1 MAETLLGLEVAFYLY
16 PCGLFVT
23 LLAAQS
29 FQFYRDRHGVT
40 RQTATDDEQ
49 KKASR
54 LYARIIWGFQLILSL
69 LLLATII
76 LAVHGA
82 IAGQYDGTG
91 EVVFPF
97 SAYLASYVAVLLYYL
112 AGLLPD
118 PEGPWTPTSAHF
130 YAWIVGALFEAFI
143 AAVFSSEKNSF
154 RVHHGLLDILD
165 IVAAVRIVV
174 LVAMMV
180 CLILRDYK
188 LKPLQPKS
196 DPEERQS
203 LLGNGNGNGN
213 GASHNYGGA
222 HPHGPAAHKPPARTQ
237 VSGTGWLDY
246 FAGFRVLFPYLWYSD
261 PAFNRFADFANLSR
275 ARPKDSPVY
284 QGIVV
289 VCIILLIGQRTINV
303 LAPIQLGTLVDSLG
317 YGTIPYKQI
326 VLYVV
331 YRALQGN
338 QGILGAARSV
348 LWIPV
353 SQSLFRRLSCAA
365 FEHVL
370 GLSLEFHLNKKIGE
384 VTSAL
389 SRGSAMNTF
398 LENFCFQVFPMVFD
412 IFVAG
417 VVFFA
422 KYDAFYTI
430 IVFFI
435 MWSYIFLTIYVA
447 KYRGKQR
454 RDMATKNREMEAT
467 KTDAIMAYETVQHN
481 CAVVPET
488 ERFKEHVV
496 VYQRAERLVQW
507 SLNFL
512 NLTQS
517 SIFSLGTALLVAVSA
532 YKISRGEQSVGDF
545 VSLINYFVQ
554 LQGPLNFFG
563 TYYTMLQNNLIE
575 AERMLELFKETSGIV
590 EKPDAV
596 TLPAVKGEVA
606 FNNVKFSYQSKKGE
620 PAINGVS
627 FTVAPGTKT
636 AIVGESGSGKS
647 TCLKL
652 LFRFYDINEGSITVD
667 GHDLK
672 DLKLDSLRK
681 NIGVVPQDT
690 VLFNATIM
698 YNLLYADRNA
708 SQADVYEAC
717 KAANIHDRI
726 LAFPDGYDTK
736 VGERG
741 LKLSGGERQRI
752 AIARAILKDARILL
766 LDEATASLD
775 SHTERQIQDA
785 LERVTAGRTTITIAH
800 RLSTITTSDQIVVL
814 HKGNVVERGT
824 HAELLALGG
833 RYHAMWEKQTTIE
846 KKNIEKVEKEGESS
860 ETASQQ

>member
-1 MAETLLGLEVAFYLY
+1 MAGEQLGLKIAFYIYPCILFVALLGAQCLQFYLNRRRESRR
-16 PCGLFVT
+16 GAL
-23 LLAAQS
+23 
-29 FQFYRDRHGVT
+29 
-40 RQTATDDEQ
+40 DDEQ
-49 KKASR
+49 KQKAEGIRRTHAR
-54 LYARIIWGFQLILSL
+54 LIWVFQLIISL
-69 LLLATII
+69 LLVASIV
-76 LAVHGA
+76 LAVREVLSDQHDV
-82 IAGQYDGTG
+82 AGSV
-91 EVVFPF
+91 EFSF
-97 SAYLASYVAVLLYYL
+97 SAYLASHVGVLLYFL

-118 PEGPWTPTSAHF
+118 PEGPWSPGAAHCI
-130 YAWIVGALFEAFI
+130 AWVAGALTEA
-143 AAVFSSEKNSF
+143 V
-154 RVHHGLLDILD
+154 
-165 IVAAVRIVV
+165 VAAVLRSVQPSLRVTRGFVDILNVLGLFRIVILV
-174 LVAMMV
+174 LMIGT
-180 CLILRDYK
+180 LLLREFK
-188 LKPLQPKS
+188 LRPSQPKS
-196 DPEERQS
+196 IPEERQS
-203 LLGNGNGNGN
+203 LLENGNG
-213 GASHNYGGA
+213 SSRNYGGVPA
-222 HPHGPAAHKPPARTQ
+222 HMQAVPDSPRRTQ

-246 FAGFRVLFPYLWYSD
+246 FAGFRILFPYLW
-261 PAFNRFADFANLSR
+261 
-275 ARPKDSPVY
+275 PKDSPLY
-284 QGIVV
+284 QFIVV
-289 VCIILLIGQRTINV
+289 ICIVLLICQRTVNV
-303 LAPIQLGTLVDSLG
+303 LAPVQLGVLVDALG
-317 YGTIPYKQI
+317 EGRLPYRDI
-326 VLYVV
+326 ILYVV

-338 QGILGAARSV
+338 QGALGAARGV

-353 SQSLFRRLSCAA
+353 SQSLFRRLSTAA

-389 SRGSAMNTF
+389 SRGASMNTF

-417 VVFFA
+417 VIFFV

-454 RDMATKNREMEAT
+454 RDMTTKTREMEAI
-467 KTDAIMAYETVQHN
+467 KTDAIVAYETVQHN
-481 CAVVPET
+481 CAIPRET
-488 ERFKEHVV
+488 QRFKDHVV
-496 VYQRAERLVQW
+496 VFQRAERLVQW
-507 SLNFL
+507 SLNGL

-517 SIFSLGTALLVAVSA
+517 SIFTLGTALLVAVSA
-532 YKISRGEQSVGDF
+532 YKISIGEQTVGQF

-575 AERMLELFKETSGIV
+575 AERLLDIFKETSGVV

-596 TLPAVKGEVA
+596 ALPPSRGEVA
-606 FNNVKFSYQSKKGE
+606 FNDVKFSYQSKKGE
-620 PAINGVS
+620 PVLDGIS
-627 FTVAPGTKT
+627 FSVAPGTKT

-652 LFRFYDINEGSITVD
+652 LFRFYDVSEGSITID

-672 DLKLDSLRK
+672 DLRLDSLRK

-698 YNLLYADRNA
+698 YNLLYANPEA
-708 SQADVYEAC
+708 SETDVYDAC

-726 LAFPDGYDTK
+726 LAFPDGYETK

-741 LKLSGGERQRI
+741 LKLSGGERQRV
-752 AIARAILKDARILL
+752 AIARAILKDAPILL

-800 RLSTITTSDQIVVL
+800 RLSTITNSDQIVVL
-814 HKGNVVERGT
+814 HKGEIAERGT
-824 HAELLALGG
+824 HTELLALQG
-833 RYHAMWEKQTTIE
+833 RYHAMWEKQTIAE
-846 KKNIEKVEKEGESS
+846 KREKEKLEKEGESS
-860 ETASQQ
+860 ELVS

>member
-23 LLAAQS
+23 LLASQS
-29 FQFYRDRHGVT
+29 YQFYRDRHGVT

-82 IAGQYDGTG
+82 IAGQYDGAG
-91 EVVFPF
+91 KVVFPF

-130 YAWIVGALFEAFI
+130 YAWIVGTLFEAFI

-154 RVHHGLLDILD
+154 RVHNGLLDTLD

-246 FAGFRVLFPYLWYSD
+246 FAGFRVLFPYLW
-261 PAFNRFADFANLSR
+261 
-275 ARPKDSPVY
+275 PKDSPVY

-289 VCIILLIGQRTINV
+289 VCIILLVGQRTINV

-317 YGTIPYKQI
+317 YGTILTNKLFSMSST
-326 VLYVV
+326 VLS
-331 YRALQGN
+331 RATRVFSVPRDLFSGS
-338 QGILGAARSV
+338 RS
-348 LWIPV
+348 LK
-353 SQSLFRRLSCAA
+353 
-365 FEHVL
+365 
-370 GLSLEFHLNKKIGE
+370 FHLNKKIGE

-496 VYQRAERLVQW
+496 
-507 SLNFL
+507 
-512 NLTQS
+512 
-517 SIFSLGTALLVAVSA
+517 
-532 YKISRGEQSVGDF
+532 SVGDF

-833 RYHAMWEKQTTIE
+833 RYHAMWEKQTTTE